1 LKIGIGSSGRRSPYR
16 HVKTEEESPG
26 VKSSA
31 TGKEPGMRLRSFAI
45 VVALFAGSF
54 ALAKGKKDILPPYV
68 LNAKTVSV
76 VIDPDSGIDPEDPR
90 ANEIARKDVEAAM
103 VKWGRLEP
111 MIVGQPA
118 DLIIVVRRG
127 QKRMVSETIPDA
139 RQNDRTGVIN
149 PTDSGVQI
157 GGQRGQPTNSGPIGG
172 TQSNTQAP
180 VPSIQ
185 SEIGEQ
191 EDTFAVYDGSV
202 QHPLNMPAAWRYV
215 GRDGLR
221 PHSVPAVD
229 EFRKAVAAA
238 EKAAQKK
245 P

>member
-1 LKIGIGSSGRRSPYR
+1 
-16 HVKTEEESPG
+16 
-26 VKSSA
+26 
-31 TGKEPGMRLRSFAI
+31 MRLRSIAV

-68 LNAKTVSV
+68 LNAKTVLV
-76 VIDPDSGIDPEDPR
+76 VIDPDSDIDPEDPR
-90 ANEIARKDVEAAM
+90 ANEIARKDVEAAL

-111 MIVGQPA
+111 MIAGRPA

-127 QKRMVSETIPDA
+127 QKRPISETIPDA
-139 RQNDRTGVIN
+139 RQNDRTGPTN
-149 PTDSGVQI
+149 PLDSGVQP
-157 GGQRGQPTNSGPIGG
+157 GGQRGQPASSGPIGS
-172 TQSNTQAP
+172 TQSNSQAS

-185 SEIGEQ
+185 AEMGQ
-191 EDTFAVYDGSV
+191 QDDTFAVYDGSV
-202 QHPLNMPAAWRYV
+202 QRPLDMPPAWRYV
-215 GRDGLR
+215 ARDGLR

-238 EKAAQKK
+238 EKAAEKK

>member
-1 LKIGIGSSGRRSPYR
+1 
-16 HVKTEEESPG
+16 
-26 VKSSA
+26 
-31 TGKEPGMRLRSFAI
+31 MRLRLAAI
-45 VVALFAGSF
+45 VVALFVGSI

-90 ANEIARKDVEAAM
+90 ANETARKDVEAALLR
-103 VKWGRLEP
+103 WGRLEP
-111 MIVGQPA
+111 MIAGQPA

-127 QKRMVSETIPDA
+127 QKHLVNETIPDS

-149 PTDSGVQI
+149 PTDNGVQI
-157 GGQRGQPTNSGPIGG
+157 GGQRGQPASSGPIGS
-172 TQSNTQAP
+172 TQSNAQAP

-185 SEIGEQ
+185 AEMGQ
-191 EDTFAVYDGSV
+191 QDDTFAVYDGSV
-202 QHPLNMPAAWRYV
+202 QHPLNMPAAWRYI